1 MDVLAYSAFN
11 QQVQLNQ
18 QIVAKTSCL
27 STKCSETAALQATAA
42 GFSAA
47 ATCWV
52 QCIEPCLLRRPF
64 EGFQSGYWSCIPDL
78 SGATGAFKVCRC
90 AGNSYF
96 NYGACCAWT
105 VPAGVT
111 RARFQIWGAGGGSGA
126 ACCCG
131 QSPFG
136 STGAYASVII
146 PVTAGSTYT
155 LCAGCA
161 ACTLTCSTNASIG
174 RIPGCPSYVTGT
186 GLCNFCANG
195 GQGRLG
201 TWMAAYGNA
210 CYCRV
215 FSIANGY
222 TSCGPWICNNG
233 VDLCHCSAACSGG
246 NIPFVPGA
254 SYFGTTTSSTSPSIV
269 YGIRGMWPCFLSYNY
284 GGSNQ
289 RHPPIYS
296 FNYSTMCSISFSST
310 CCGWTRQGC
319 CAYLNFPGAGAAPSF
334 ASGGSNTICADP
346 AGRGGMVC
354 VSYC

>member
-47 ATCWV
+47 SICWV
-52 QCIEPCLLRRPF
+52 QCIEPCLLRDPAN
-64 EGFQSGYWSCIPDL
+64 GFFSGYWSCIPSL
-78 SGATGAFKVCRC
+78 TGASLGFKVCDTS
-90 AGNSYF
+90 AQF
-96 NYGACCAWT
+96 NCGFCCAWT

-126 ACCCG
+126 GCCCG
-131 QSPFG
+131 GSPFG

-146 PVTAGSTYT
+146 PVTAGNTYT

-161 ACTLTCSTNASIG
+161 FCCFPSVGTQG
-174 RIPGCPSYVTGT
+174 RIAGCPSWVQGA

-201 TWMAAYGNA
+201 NWMAMYGKCNVCRISTLA
-210 CYCRV
+210 CNY
-215 FSIANGY
+215 G
-222 TSCGPWICNNG
+222 GPCICNVG
-233 VDLCHCSAACSGG
+233 SDYCFASSCSTGG
-246 NIPFVPGA
+246 TIPYVPGA

-269 YGIRGMWPCFLSYNY
+269 YGIRGMWPCFRLTSNNY
-284 GGSNQ
+284 GCE
-289 RHPPIYS
+289 RHPPIYG
-296 FNYSTMCSISFSST
+296 FNYSSMCNPTYTSGT
-310 CCGWTRQGC
+310 CCGYVCRAANG
-319 CAYLNFPGAGAAPSF
+319 YLPYPGAGGF
-334 ASGGSNTICADP
+334 YTKVMGGSTGTCGDM
-346 AGRGGMVC
+346 GRMGMVC
-354 VSYC
+354 VTYC